1 VNCASQIVNSVKIIH
16 NSPLII
22 HHSRLFMLTFPE
34 NSVTA
39 VVLGIMQDAGLPHAG
54 CTCSRCTATFNDP
67 SRVAYAAC
75 LAIVDKREKRNAE
88 LRRDGAEGL
97 REKQEAKVYL
107 IDATPDAKFQ
117 LNLLAGALGPHPQRV
132 NRLRQPDGIFLT
144 HAHMGH
150 IGGLPQLSKEAMFVN
165 DLPVY
170 ATPALC
176 DLLQQT
182 TLWSPLVQ
190 ELDFRPL
197 PGGTT
202 VDLGHG
208 LTVTAVP
215 VPHRDEWG
223 VGTVAFRIQGPQ
235 KSLLYL
241 PDIDAWDQWPEAEAI
256 LSSVDTA
263 LVDASFYSRDE
274 LGGRAPV
281 AHPLVTDTITRFGH
295 LAHRLMLT
303 HLNHTNAVLDVGSEA
318 ETAVFRAGF
327 RIAKTGNMFIL

>member
-1 VNCASQIVNSVKIIH
+1 
-16 NSPLII
+16 
-22 HHSRLFMLTFPE
+22 MLTFSE

-39 VVLGIMQDAGLPHAG
+39 VILGTMQDAGLPHAG
-54 CTCSRCTATFNDP
+54 CTCARCTAAFADP
-67 SRVAYAAC
+67 SRVQHAAC
-75 LAIVDKREKRNAE
+75 LGIVDSRRNAE
-88 LRRDGAEGL
+88 LRGEGAEGR
-97 REKQEAKVYL
+97 REEARVYL
-107 IDATPDAKFQ
+107 IDATPDIKFQ
-117 LNLLAGALGPHPQRV
+117 LNLLAAVLGPHPQRA

-176 DLLQQT
+176 DLLRGT
-182 TLWSPLVQ
+182 TLWSPLVA
-190 ELDFRPL
+190 ELDFRPM
-197 PGGTT
+197 PGDIT
-202 VDLGHG
+202 VDLGDG
-208 LTVTAVP
+208 LMITAVP

-241 PDIDAWDQWPEAEAI
+241 PDIDDWDQWPGAEET
-256 LSSVDTA
+256 LSDVDVA

-281 AHPLVTDTITRFGH
+281 AHPLVTDTLTRFTH
-295 LAHRLMLT
+295 LADRLVLT
-303 HLNHTNAVLDVGSEA
+303 HLNHTNLVLDEGSAA
-318 ETAVFRAGF
+318 ETAVRRAGF
-327 RIAKTGNMFIL
+327 HISQTGDMFTL